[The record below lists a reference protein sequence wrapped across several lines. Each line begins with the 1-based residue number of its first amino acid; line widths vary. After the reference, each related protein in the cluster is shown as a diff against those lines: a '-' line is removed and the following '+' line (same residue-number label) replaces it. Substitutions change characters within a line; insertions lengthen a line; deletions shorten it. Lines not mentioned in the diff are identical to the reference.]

1 MFFISLQFIGLG
13 PDDLQGNAGRRQ
25 PFIGFAVDGK
35 AGMAQVDEEAQD
47 AEVFRTRDVFTDEGT
62 PAVAVLT
69 ARLGKA
75 IAREVD
81 QEKRQALLPFFFI
94 AAPQGGLKIVD
105 GLGLPRRTADP
116 GQAAV
121 AAE

>member
-1 MFFISLQFIGLG
+1 MPRWKKLVQLGQVTVLFISLQFIGLG
-13 PDDLQGNAGRRQ
+13 SDDLQGHAGRRQ

-47 AEVFRTRDVFTDEGT
+47 AEVFRTRDVFTDEGA

-75 IAREVD
+75 VAR
-81 QEKRQALLPFFFI
+81 QSTRKKGRRCSPSSSSRHRRAAL
-94 AAPQGGLKIVD
+94 K
-105 GLGLPRRTADP
+105 
-116 GQAAV
+116 
-121 AAE
+121 